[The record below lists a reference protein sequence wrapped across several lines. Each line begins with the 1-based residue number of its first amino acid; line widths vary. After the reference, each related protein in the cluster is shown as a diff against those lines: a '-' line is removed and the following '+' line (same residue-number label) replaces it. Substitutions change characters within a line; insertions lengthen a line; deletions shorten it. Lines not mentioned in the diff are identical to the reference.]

1 MCDTVHHMNSALAP
15 LPNEER
21 WECTSCRGPP
31 LTNCKTGF
39 SSPNQPSNQRQ
50 PADMIWGLFSV
61 SKTLRF
67 YSQSTAAAAKGKG
80 TPLQVQ
86 HAVLT
91 GANQI
96 NIMCILYS
104 LPGNRYKRMLKCSWC
119 KKTGGG
125 SGWEESPPIESSFPR
140 VKEVHSHCHIVTLN
154 VCCAAFERA
163 SRKLWKGVAS
173 CEEPRGSLRKDFPL
187 SSDGVR

>member
-1 MCDTVHHMNSALAP
+1 MNSPLAP

-39 SSPNQPSNQRQ
+39 SSPNQPSNQQQ

-104 LPGNRYKRMLKCSWC
+104 LPGNRYNRMLKCSWC
-119 KKTGGG
+119 RKNGGG

-140 VKEVHSHCHIVTLN
+140 VKEVHCLPHCHIECVRCSIRTCLSKTLERSC
-154 VCCAAFERA
+154 VLRRTTRFSEERFSAF
-163 SRKLWKGVAS
+163 
-173 CEEPRGSLRKDFPL
+173 
-187 SSDGVR
+187 VRRRSMMD